1 MVRWPDRV
9 SVDSGPSFASEN
21 REEVADLLQAALYG
35 LDRAA
40 EGGLDAVCKGGHDPF
55 AGLEEP
61 RDRAGDGVLDVVQA
75 VGEGGGVRPM
85 NFCEMPW
92 TMLLMAVE
100 NFPRI
105 SESLPPV
112 RLSMKV

>member
-21 REEVADLLQAALYG
+21 GRRLRIFCKPPFTASTALLKADLM
-35 LDRAA
+35 
-40 EGGLDAVCKGGHDPF
+40 PF
-55 AGLEEP
+55 AKVDTIRLPDSKNHVTAPETAFLILFRPLEKAV
-61 RDRAGDGVLDVVQA
+61 RASV
-75 VGEGGGVRPM
+75 

-100 NFPRI
+100 NFSRI

>member
-1 MVRWPDRV
+1 MRIFCKP
-9 SVDSGPSFASEN
+9 PFTASTALLK
-21 REEVADLLQAALYG
+21 ADLM
-35 LDRAA
+35 
-40 EGGLDAVCKGGHDPF
+40 PF
-55 AGLEEP
+55 AKVDTIRLPDSKNHVTAPETAFLMLFRPLEKAV
-61 RDRAGDGVLDVVQA
+61 RASV
-75 VGEGGGVRPM
+75 

-100 NFPRI
+100 NFSRI